1 VAKTA
6 VWLFSS
12 VTIILFI
19 LVTGY
24 VIIKGAPNISW
35 KFLTDIYKVT
45 EDKSGIMP
53 MMLNTLFLIGLT
65 LIFSVPV
72 GISAAIYL
80 VEYARPGKLV
90 KLIRFTT
97 ETLAG
102 IPSIV
107 YGLFGLIFF
116 VTMLKLDW
124 SLLSGA
130 LTLSIM
136 VLPVIIRT
144 TEESLKTVPK
154 EYKEGSLALGASKL
168 RTIVKIVLPSAMAG
182 IFASVILSIGRIV
195 GETAAL
201 LFTAGIVPK
210 IADSIFDSG
219 RTMSLHLYL
228 LVTEGISTE
237 EAYGTA
243 FVLLMLV
250 ILINRMSAFLAHRL
264 KKRLQGGT
272 QN

>member
-1 VAKTA
+1 
-6 VWLFSS
+6 
-12 VTIILFI
+12 
-19 LVTGY
+19 
-24 VIIKGAPNISW
+24 
-35 KFLTDIYKVT
+35 
-45 EDKSGIMP
+45 
-53 MMLNTLFLIGLT
+53 
-65 LIFSVPV
+65 
-72 GISAAIYL
+72 
-80 VEYARPGKLV
+80 
-90 KLIRFTT
+90 
-97 ETLAG
+97 
-102 IPSIV
+102 
-107 YGLFGLIFF
+107 
-116 VTMLKLDW
+116 
-124 SLLSGA
+124 
-130 LTLSIM
+130 
-136 VLPVIIRT
+136 
-144 TEESLKTVPK
+144 
-154 EYKEGSLALGASKL
+154 
-168 RTIVKIVLPSAMAG
+168 MAG